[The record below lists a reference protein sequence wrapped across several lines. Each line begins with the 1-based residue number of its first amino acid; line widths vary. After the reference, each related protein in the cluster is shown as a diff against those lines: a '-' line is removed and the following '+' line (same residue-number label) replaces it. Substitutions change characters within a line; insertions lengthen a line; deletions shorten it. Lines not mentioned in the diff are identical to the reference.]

1 MNKENCGNHD
11 HYNGECLEIEWEGVA
26 SERERYE
33 KQEALTQAEIERRQE
48 YIKSV
53 NKINRKRVAE
63 RNIAPF

>member
-1 MNKENCGNHD
+1 MDNHNNHD
-11 HYNGECLEIEWEGVA
+11 HTAIGECLLIDWVGAVE
-26 SERERYE
+26 EREGYE